1 MAEKNIGKI
10 TQVISAVLDI
20 KFPQGGL
27 PEINDAIEITTKDG
41 GILTVEVAQHLGDDT
56 VRCIALGPTD
66 GLVRGMDAVATG
78 GPIMVP
84 VGEQTLGRIFNVLGQ
99 PIDNKEAPKT
109 EKKLPIH
116 RKARALRNSPQRQR
130 SLRQVSRSLIS
141 SARTRRVER
150 SVCLAVPV

>member
-56 VRCIALGPTD
+56 VRSLSVPPT
-66 GLVRGMDAVATG
+66 
-78 GPIMVP
+78 
-84 VGEQTLGRIFNVLGQ
+84 VL
-99 PIDNKEAPKT
+99 
-109 EKKLPIH
+109 
-116 RKARALRNSPQRQR
+116 
-130 SLRQVSRSLIS
+130 
-141 SARTRRVER
+141 SA
-150 SVCLAVPV
+150 AWMP